1 METEPYKIMVDK
13 VVLAS
18 RLKPILKAIF
28 ANTHRLTQ
36 QQNHHQI
43 YPFICKVKRALKTR
57 MAQNQRSCYM
67 ALILMQDY
75 SKIDNYGYPL
85 SRVKCRVVDQKT
97 MPLQV
102 ECMIVLSNGDIAI
115 TGGTMRFEVHIYRHD
130 LSNVAPGTTGRQRE

>member
-13 VVLAS
+13 KVNAS

-28 ANTHRLTQ
+28 TNTQRLIL

-57 MAQNQRSCYM
+57 MAQNQRSCYL
-67 ALILMQDY
+67 ALIVMQDY
-75 SKIDNYGYPL
+75 SKIDNYAYPL

-97 MPLQV
+97 MPL
-102 ECMIVLSNGDIAI
+102 
-115 TGGTMRFEVHIYRHD
+115 
-130 LSNVAPGTTGRQRE
+130 